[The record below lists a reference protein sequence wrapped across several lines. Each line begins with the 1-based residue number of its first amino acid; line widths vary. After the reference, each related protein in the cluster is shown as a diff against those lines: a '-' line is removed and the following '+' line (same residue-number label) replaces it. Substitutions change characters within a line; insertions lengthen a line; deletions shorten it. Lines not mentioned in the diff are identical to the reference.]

1 MRCRRAP
8 NQTSARLSPSLLG
21 PSPAERL
28 RSGGAGTS
36 MPERLSF
43 FRLDR
48 GPHGKGVIL
57 RKSFDPLFDIV
68 FLTDN
73 HE

>member
-1 MRCRRAP
+1 
-8 NQTSARLSPSLLG
+8 
-21 PSPAERL
+21 
-28 RSGGAGTS
+28 